1 METINT
7 LLDAGGEMTL
17 VINWQRM
24 QVNCILVFH
33 GRQNL

>member
-24 QVNCILVFH
+24 QVNCILVLH